1 MRGLGRVEC
10 WIDYG
15 GLWNGEREDLKYEL
29 ERSAE
34 LRKVI

>member
-1 MRGLGRVEC
+1 MGDRFE
-10 WIDYG
+10 G
-15 GLWNGEREDLKYEL
+15 GEGSLWNGEREDLKYEL